1 MSNFTFINIISGYID
16 PSLYAAFIA
25 MIISVFA
32 GVGITLK
39 LYWFKLKYKLLPTKK
54 FDKDD

>member
-1 MSNFTFINIISGYID
+1 MSNFSFLNIVYGYID

-39 LYWFKLKYKLLPTKK
+39 LYWFKLKYKLLPTRK